1 MWSQLG
7 TITTNKASGG
17 DGIPVELFQIL
28 KHDAV
33 KVLHSICQ
41 QIWKIQQWPQD
52 WKRSVFI
59 PIAKKGNAKDIS
71 LTFSKP
77 CSSLDLALNTLG
89 CGQII
94 YPQWVDFLRCK
105 TIIFAL
111 NISLSLFEDYIK
123 IIIVQW
129 LSCVWLF
136 VMDKDSWT
144 AARQASL
151 SITITQSSIKLM
163 SIQSVMPSNHLILC
177 CPLLLLPSLFS
188 IIRVFPNES
197 ALRIRSIGASAS
209 VLPMTIQDWFLLG
222 WTGWISLQS
231 KGFSR
236 VFSSIS
242 SAFKSSAMGIIKG
255 FVNWKVLTRKLS
267 PFSPQTANMNRRL
280 FFCNDKHSIC
290 IVHNLEH
297 S

>member
-41 QIWKIQQWPQD
+41 QIWKTQQWPQD
-52 WKRSVFI
+52 WKMSVFI
-59 PIAKKGNAKDIS
+59 PIAKKGNARDIS

-89 CGQII
+89 TGQII
-94 YPQWVDFLRCK
+94 YSQWVDFLRCK

-111 NISLSLFEDYIK
+111 NISLSSFEDYIK

-136 VMDKDSWT
+136 VTSWT

-151 SITITQSSIKLM
+151 SITITQSSLKVCDAIQPSHPLLSPSSPAFSLFHYQGLSQWVVSSHQEYWSF
-163 SIQSVMPSNHLILC
+163 SISPSNDYSGLISFRMDWLDLLAVQGILKSLLKHQFHIQIISHGYYQRLC
-177 CPLLLLPSLFS
+177 EL
-188 IIRVFPNES
+188 
-197 ALRIRSIGASAS
+197 
-209 VLPMTIQDWFLLG
+209 
-222 WTGWISLQS
+222 
-231 KGFSR
+231 
-236 VFSSIS
+236 
-242 SAFKSSAMGIIKG
+242 
-255 FVNWKVLTRKLS
+255 
-267 PFSPQTANMNRRL
+267 
-280 FFCNDKHSIC
+280 
-290 IVHNLEH
+290 
-297 S
+297 